1 MGSRASMRNFAQDQI
16 DTALAGVEYPCERE
30 ALIRHAAAQ
39 GADDEVVGRLCVLPG
54 GAYDGLADVH
64 AALERTTHDS
74 GPPRRA
80 EA

>member
-1 MGSRASMRNFAQDQI
+1 MRDFAQDRI
-16 DTALAGVEYPCERE
+16 DTALAGIEYPCERE
-30 ALIRHAAAQ
+30 KLIRHAAAQ

-54 GAYDGLADVH
+54 GDYSSLAEVH
-64 AALERTTHDS
+64 AALERTSHDS